1 MDNGAESKIL
11 TLKERLKQ
19 QRKDTAKYKKAYYE
33 VMQYFDSISDEEKP
47 KLARRL
53 DKILY
58 GK

>member
-58 GK
+58 